1 MMPSIDADTVA
12 HAPVEEV
19 WKLLYDPTRF
29 PDWWDGVETVV
40 PQSADRYTMYP
51 TGYPDFPMPQELTG
65 DQDTGSV
72 RISCLVSD
80 LVFAWTL
87 RPAASDDGA
96 ENQSTSIA
104 VHVSLPEA
112 EKHRLAA
119 QTAVVQRSLANL
131 VELVELVEPADGSGL

>member
-1 MMPSIDADTVA
+1 MPSIDADTVA

-40 PQSADRYTMYP
+40 SESTDRYTMYP

-65 DQDTGSV
+65 DHDAGSV

-87 RPAASDDGA
+87 RPAAQSDD
-96 ENQSTSIA
+96 EPEKQSTSIA
-104 VHVSLPEA
+104 VHVTLPEA
-112 EKHRLAA
+112 EKHRLAT
-119 QTAVVQRSLANL
+119 QTAVIQRSLANL
-131 VELVELVEPADGSGL
+131 VELAENSGF